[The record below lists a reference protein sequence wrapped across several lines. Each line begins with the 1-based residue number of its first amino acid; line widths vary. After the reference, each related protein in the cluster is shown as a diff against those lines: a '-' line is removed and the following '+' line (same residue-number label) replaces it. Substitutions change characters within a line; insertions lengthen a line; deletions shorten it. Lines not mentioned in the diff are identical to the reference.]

1 MYLKNDNLEMLKG
14 YSEQKIAKA
23 SAFVD
28 VVSKDHQERKSIWL
42 ESKDVPE
49 FLSFDE
55 SQKIVG
61 KLREVAGRDFW
72 PEIGGNE
79 MLALVNIAVA
89 TWIAKQFNT
98 TTETRQTA
106 QKGNP

>member
-23 SAFVD
+23 SAFVA
-28 VVSKDHQERKSIWL
+28 VVSKEHQERKSIWL
-42 ESKDVPE
+42 ESKNVPE

-55 SQKIVG
+55 SLKIIG
-61 KLREVAGRDFW
+61 KLREVAGRDFS

-79 MLALVNIAVA
+79 MHALVNIAVA
-89 TWIAKQFNT
+89 TWVAKQLAT
-98 TTETRQTA
+98 
-106 QKGNP
+106 K